1 MTTAGSIPC
10 PSCGRSVPDR
20 YRRCGYCATVLD
32 PARAP
37 GEIRRTATIV
47 TSDLKGSTSL
57 GERLDPE
64 SLRELLT
71 RYFDEMRLVFES
83 YGGTIEKIIGDAI
96 VAAFGLPTRRDDDP
110 LRAVAAAAESL
121 RTLSALN
128 EQFERAY
135 GVRLENR
142 TGIASGEVVVGE
154 ASEGQHVLTGDTVRI
169 ATVMEQ
175 NSPPMEVLLAAST
188 YELVADQVEVES
200 LPGVAVKGVAAP
212 LDGYR
217 LVSLSSEAEEHLRA
231 GAAQTATD
239 ARICPN
245 CGEDNLPA
253 FTTCGTCGG
262 ALDRAAPA
270 AERRKT
276 VTLVFADPRPTT
288 TTGERPSPEALRAVM
303 SSYFETVHPILER
316 HGGTVEKFIGDAMM
330 AVFGLPVLH
339 EDDALRATRAAL
351 EMQQALPDLNAA
363 LEAAWGVTLETH
375 IGVNT
380 GEVIAGDASLGQR
393 LVTGDAVNTAARLEQ
408 AAGAREVLLGG
419 LTFRLARDQIEADEV
434 EPLTLKGKAE
444 PVPAYRLRSVATVD
458 QAVRRRNEGPMVG
471 REKELAA
478 LTELYARAVDQGSCE
493 LAAVVG
499 DAGVGK
505 SRLIAEFTSGTA
517 PAAHVIRGKCLPYGD
532 GITFWPLRE
541 AARDAAGIGVDE
553 GAASAL
559 EKLRA
564 TIETDEVVDRLASVM
579 GLSTTPYPVPEIQ
592 WGARKFLEHLGGR
605 RPVVMIVEDIHWAE
619 TTFLELLQSLV
630 TSVEHAP
637 VLLLCTSRH
646 ELLDRDPDWGLAD
659 GAVRLVLRPL
669 TDSDAGLVVAGLLG
683 GTGLPEGIRQRIVD
697 ASAGNPLFVEQLL
710 SMLIDNGSLRQTDGR
725 WEQVRDLAALDVPP
739 TIQALLAA
747 RLDLLEAPERAVI
760 EPASVIGQTFAQAAV
775 SELVRSDQSPDV
787 PERLL
792 AIARRE
798 LIASSPGTAG
808 DEAAYRF
815 AHILVRDAAYNG
827 LLKRARAEFHERFV
841 DWAEELN
848 RRQGR
853 AGHEFEEIHGYH
865 LEQAY
870 RYLSDLGTI
879 DEHARRVGIRAS
891 EKLASA
897 GRRAQARGDMPA
909 AVSLLRRAAATRSR
923 LDPGRLSLL
932 PDLGEALM
940 EAGEFDD
947 ADNILREAAAAG
959 AETKNE
965 TLSAQANLVRL
976 LVQSYSGESDDWS
989 GRVAEEVERA
999 LPIFERA
1006 DDVAGMMQAWRLRA
1020 GLNGTAGRYAEAA
1033 LAQEEVIRYVA
1044 RTGNRRAETRAA
1056 AGLSISLLYGPTPV
1070 PEAIRRCDELV
1081 RRTSS
1086 DRRTVALMD
1095 AQLAQLH
1102 AMLGEFDTARRLYR
1116 ETKATLDDL
1125 GVRVLADSTS
1135 IDSSRVEILAQDY
1148 PAAEHELRRDHEA
1161 LSAIGER
1168 FLLSTI
1174 DGLLA
1179 RVLEAQGNLDE
1190 AEEVTH
1196 AAEDIAAEDDVD
1208 AQAIWRG
1215 VRARILARRGRVG
1228 EALELANQAVA
1239 LRNTTDSPIL
1249 RAEALI
1255 DLAEV
1260 QLASADPAACT
1271 VALDRALALVKA
1283 KGDLVTSG
1291 RLRAR
1296 RAAITAASAG

>member
-1 MTTAGSIPC
+1 MTTAASIPC
-10 PSCGRSVPDR
+10 PSCGKSVSNR
-20 YRRCGYCATVLD
+20 YRRCGYCGTVLD
-32 PARAP
+32 PARLP
-37 GEIRRTATIV
+37 EEIRRTATIV

-71 RYFDEMRLVFES
+71 HYFDEMRLVFES

-96 VAAFGLPTRRDDDP
+96 VVAFGLPTRRDDDA
-110 LRAVAAAAESL
+110 LRGVAAAAESL
-121 RTLSALN
+121 RTLNVLN
-128 EQFERAY
+128 EKFERAY
-135 GVRLENR
+135 GVQLVNR

-154 ASEGQHVLTGDTVRI
+154 ASEGQHVLTGDTVTM

-175 NSPPMEVLLAAST
+175 NSPPLEVLLASST
-188 YELVADQVEVES
+188 YELVVEQIQAER
-200 LPGVAVKGVAAP
+200 LPGVAVKGLATPV
-212 LDGYR
+212 DGYR
-217 LVSLSSEAEEHLRA
+217 LISLSSEAEEQLRETT
-231 GAAQTATD
+231 AQANPD
-239 ARICPN
+239 ARVCPN
-245 CGEDNLPA
+245 CGDENPA
-253 FTTCGTCGG
+253 DFTTCGTCGG
-262 ALDRAAPA
+262 VLDRAAPA

-303 SSYFETVHPILER
+303 SRYFETVHPILER

-351 EMQQALPDLNAA
+351 DMQNALPDLNKA
-363 LEAAWGVTLETH
+363 LESDWGVTLENH
-375 IGVNT
+375 VGVNT
-380 GEVIAGDASLGQR
+380 GEVIAGDATQGQR

-408 AAGAREVLLGG
+408 AARAREVLLGD
-419 LTFRLARDQIEADEV
+419 LTYRLVRDAVQVEPV

-444 PVPAYRLRSVATVD
+444 PVPAYRLVSVMAMDQVVRSRQDA
-458 QAVRRRNEGPMVG
+458 PMVG
-471 REKELAA
+471 RDTELAN
-478 LTELYARAVDQGSCE
+478 LTQLYATAVQDRSCR
-493 LAAVVG
+493 LATVVG

-505 SRLIAEFTSGTA
+505 SRLIAEFTERGA
-517 PAAHVIRGKCLPYGD
+517 EQARVIRGRCLPYGD

-553 GAASAL
+553 GAESAL
-559 EKLRA
+559 AKLKIA
-564 TIETDEVVDRLASVM
+564 FEADEVVDRLASVM
-579 GLSTTPYPVPEIQ
+579 GLSETPFPVTEIY
-592 WGARKFLEHLGGR
+592 WGARKFLEHIAR
-605 RPVVMIVEDIHWAE
+605 DRPVLMVIEDIHWAE
-619 TTFLELLQSLV
+619 TTFLELLQHLV
-630 TSVEHAP
+630 QTVEGAP

-646 ELLDRDPDWGLAD
+646 ELLDRNPEWGEDD
-659 GAVRLVLRPL
+659 GALRLVLRPL
-669 TDSDAGLVVAGLLG
+669 TDADAGQVVAGLLG
-683 GTGLPEGIRQRIVD
+683 GTGLPEAVQARIVE
-697 ASAGNPLFVEQLL
+697 AAAGNPLFVEQLL
-710 SMLIDNGSLRQTDGR
+710 SMLIDDGSLRLTDGR
-725 WEQVRDLAALDVPP
+725 WEQVRNLTAMTVPP

-747 RLDLLEAPERAVI
+747 RLDLLEPPERSVI

-775 SELVRSDQSPDV
+775 AELVP
-787 PERLL
+787 PERSGQVPQELQT
-792 AIARRE
+792 IARRE
-798 LIASSPGTAG
+798 LIMAAPGS
-808 DEAAYRF
+808 AAEEQAFRF

-827 LLKRARAEFHERFV
+827 LLKRARADFHERFV

-870 RYLSDLGTI
+870 RYLTELGTL
-879 DEHARRVGIRAS
+879 DDHARRVGGRAS

-909 AVSLLRRAAATRSR
+909 AVSLLRRAASTRSP
-923 LDPGRLSLL
+923 LDPDRLALL

-940 EAGEFDD
+940 ESGEFDD
-947 ADNILREAAAAG
+947 ADAVLREAAAAA
-959 AETKNE
+959 AETSDE
-965 TLSAQANLVRL
+965 ELGAAANLVRL
-976 LVQSYSGESDDWS
+976 LVQSYSGGSDDWS
-989 GRVAEEVERA
+989 GRVTEEVERA
-999 LPIFERA
+999 LGVFERT
-1006 DDVAGMMQAWRLRA
+1006 DDDAGMALAWRLRA
-1020 GLNGTAGRYAEAA
+1020 GLSGTAGRYGEAA
-1033 LAQEEVIRYVA
+1033 RAQEEVIRHVE

-1056 AGLSISLLYGPTPV
+1056 AGLSISLVYGPTPV
-1070 PEAIRRCDELV
+1070 PEAISRCVELAT
-1081 RRTSS
+1081 RASS
-1086 DRRTVALMD
+1086 DRRTVALIN

-1102 AMLGEFDTARRLYR
+1102 AMRGEFDAARQLYR

-1135 IDSSRVEILAQDY
+1135 IDSSRVEMLAEDY
-1148 PAAEHELRRDHEA
+1148 AAAEGELRRDHDA

-1179 RVLEAQGNLDE
+1179 RVLEAQGHLDE
-1190 AEEVTH
+1190 AEEMTR
-1196 AAEDIAAEDDVD
+1196 AAEAIAAEDDVD

-1215 VRARILARRGRVG
+1215 VRARILARRGHAA

-1239 LRNTTDSPIL
+1239 LRKTTDSPIL
-1249 RAEALI
+1249 QAEALI

-1260 QLASADPAACT
+1260 QLASAHADACT
-1271 VALDRALALVKA
+1271 VALEQALSLVA
-1283 KGDLVTSG
+1283 RKGDAVTAR

-1296 RAAITAASAG
+1296 REAILASARP

>member
-1 MTTAGSIPC
+1 MNRVQTTRC
-10 PSCGRSVPDR
+10 PSCDRSVPDR
-20 YRRCGYCATVLD
+20 FRRCGYCGTILD
-32 PARAP
+32 PGRAP
-37 GEIRRTATIV
+37 EEIRRTVTVV
-47 TSDLKGSTSL
+47 TSDLKGSTAL

-71 RYFDEMRLVFES
+71 HYFDEMRLVFEAR
-83 YGGTIEKIIGDAI
+83 GGTIEKIIGDAI
-96 VAAFGLPTRRDDDP
+96 VAVFGLPTHHDDDP
-110 LRAVAAAAESL
+110 LRGVVAALESL

-128 EQFERAY
+128 DQFERVY
-135 GVRLENR
+135 GVRLVAR
-142 TGIASGEVVVGE
+142 TGIATGEVIVGE
-154 ASEGQHVLTGDTVRI
+154 ASEGQHVLTGDTMRL

-175 NSPPMEVLLAAST
+175 NAPPLEVLVAAST
-188 YELVADQVEVES
+188 YDVVRDQVEVE
-200 LPGVAVKGVAAP
+200 PMGPFVPRG
-212 LDGYR
+212 LDEPITAYR
-217 LVSLSSEAEEHLRA
+217 LVSVSEVAERSVGASSARA
-231 GAAQTATD
+231 AAD
-239 ARICPN
+239 GRLCPS
-245 CGEDNLPA
+245 CGEDNPSD
-253 FTTCGTCGG
+253 FVSCGTCG
-262 ALDRAAPA
+262 ASLDRASAA

-276 VTLVFADPRPTT
+276 VTLVFADPRPVTA
-288 TTGERPSPEALRAVM
+288 GGDRPSPEALRAVM
-303 SSYFETVHPILER
+303 SRYFDTMRPILEH
-316 HGGTVEKFIGDAMM
+316 HGGTVEKFIGDAVM
-330 AVFGLPVLH
+330 AVYGLPTLH
-339 EDDALRATRAAL
+339 EDDALRGVRAAL
-351 EMQQALPDLNAA
+351 EMQEALPALNTALAA
-363 LEAAWGVTLETH
+363 EWGVTFESH

-408 AAGAREVLLGG
+408 AAGSREVLLGD
-419 LTFRLARDQIEADEV
+419 LTYRLARDQIDVEEV

-458 QAVRRRNEGPMVG
+458 QAVRRRNDAPMIG
-471 REKELAA
+471 REKEMAA
-478 LTELYARAVDQGSCE
+478 LTDLYARAVEAGSCE
-493 LAAVVG
+493 LATVVG

-505 SRLIAEFTSGTA
+505 SRLIAEFTAG
-517 PAAHVIRGKCLPYGD
+517 AAADARVIRGKCLPYGD

-564 TIETDEVVDRLASVM
+564 TIEIDEVVDRLASVM
-579 GLSTTPYPVPEIQ
+579 GLSSTPYPVPEIQ
-592 WGARKFLEHLGGR
+592 WGARKFLEHLAGS

-619 TTFLELLQSLV
+619 TTFLELLQNLV

-669 TDSDAGLVVAGLLG
+669 SDADAGQVVAGLLG
-683 GTGLPEGIRQRIVD
+683 GTGLPGAVQQRIVD
-697 ASAGNPLFVEQLL
+697 AAAGNPLFVEQLL
-710 SMLIDNGSLRQTDGR
+710 SMLIDNGSLRQADGH

-747 RLDLLEAPERAVI
+747 RLDLLEAPERGVI

-775 SELVRSDQSPDV
+775 TELVGSDRSADV
-787 PERLL
+787 PEHLV

-798 LIASSPGTAG
+798 LIAANPVTS
-808 DEAAYRF
+808 DEEAAYRF

-827 LLKRARAEFHERFV
+827 LLKRARADFHERFV

-870 RYLSDLGTI
+870 RYLSELGTI
-879 DEHARRVGIRAS
+879 DEHAKRVGMRAS

-897 GRRAQARGDMPA
+897 GRRAQARGDVPA

-959 AETKNE
+959 IETMNE
-965 TLSAQANLVRL
+965 SLSAQANLVRL

-1006 DDVAGMMQAWRLRA
+1006 DDAAGMTQAWRLRA

-1033 LAQEEVIRYVA
+1033 RAQEEVIRHVA

-1081 RRTSS
+1081 QRASS
-1086 DRRTVALMD
+1086 DRRTVALID

-1135 IDSSRVEILAQDY
+1135 IDSSRVEILAGDY
-1148 PAAEHELRRDHEA
+1148 AAAERELRRDHEA
-1161 LSAIGER
+1161 LSTIGER

-1179 RVLEAQGNLDE
+1179 RVLEAQGKLDE

-1196 AAEDIAAEDDVD
+1196 AAEAIAAEDDVD

-1215 VRARILARRGRVG
+1215 VRARILARRGQVP
-1228 EALELANQAVA
+1228 EAMDLANQAVA
-1239 LRNTTDSPIL
+1239 LRNTTDSLIL
-1249 RAEALI
+1249 QAEALI

-1271 VALDRALALVKA
+1271 VALDRALALVEA

-1296 RAAITAASAG
+1296 RAAITAASGG